1 MTFRDTLFWIRFWF
15 FEKGISWFF
24 TLYES
29 CFSCW
34 LSPGVFRYFFPSLS
48 LSPFSSS
55 RLNSST
61 PEMFQLMHLGTFTR
75 MARDKCER
83 NQSSGHSE
91 NTTGRVICTLFL
103 SPFLC
108 SLHFVVRMLVPHLQ
122 KFDLSSCPTPTIERN
137 FTSSAL
143 CLNGLSSSC
152 ARSRRGDR
160 RVGGVLER
168 SRCLRRM
175 SRPPLFAFERLLV

>member
-1 MTFRDTLFWIRFWF
+1 MNLVFPVDYLPGYS
-15 FEKGISWFF
+15 GISFP
-24 TLYES
+24 
-29 CFSCW
+29 FS
-34 LSPGVFRYFFPSLS
+34 LFLS
-48 LSPFSSS
+48 LFSSS

-175 SRPPLFAFERLLV
+175 SRPPLFAFARLLV